1 MSSES
6 KAVND
11 FFRDA
16 LKKDVDSLLAN
27 LVLTDRQN
35 TIFMMKYIKG
45 YDINFIADTLG
56 CCSRVI
62 QKELKHIRAKIAKH
76 LGI

>member
-1 MSSES
+1 MSNQS

-16 LKKDVDSLLAN
+16 LRKDVDSLLEN

-35 TIFMMKYIKG
+35 MIFMMKYVKG

-62 QKELKHIRAKIAKH
+62 QKELKKIRAKIAKH

>member
-1 MSSES
+1 MSNQS

-16 LKKDVDSLLAN
+16 LKKDVDSLLEN

-35 TIFMMKYIKG
+35 MIFTMKYIKG

-62 QKELKHIRAKIAKH
+62 QKELRKIRAKIAKH